1 MTFQDI
7 KEEMEFR
14 GFKVNFTK
22 EYPEGGGVTIGFP
35 FENNED
41 NLKYGAITSFALK
54 GDMDETR
61 FISDL
66 ASAAICDMLIKISKV
81 RPEIVSNPQIVYILE
96 NKNKI
101 EDMLK
106 QI

>member
-41 NLKYGAITSFALK
+41 NLKHGVIASFALK
-54 GDMDETR
+54 GEMDETR
-61 FISDL
+61 FLSSL
-66 ASAAICDMLIKISKV
+66 TATAICDMLIKISKEK
-81 RPEIVSNPQIVYILE
+81 PEIVSNPEIVYILE